1 MGTGQPDRYQG
12 VGQQRTADRFRFRK
26 GDANMLP
33 ILAAIGVSM
42 LSTLAQRAVSAV
54 VEGSLGGRA
63 TEGSGN
69 NSFDAV
75 LERSAAQSTQAPVQV
90 SNTLTSRRP
99 SVVGGSARAT
109 DLIGRKIAANGSAFE
124 VRGGLQT
131 ILRYRLPTAAATVQM
146 EVRDLRGNL
155 VRTVPMGPQ
164 PGGLHQLPFD
174 GRGLPSGLYL
184 YRIVAADAAGQP
196 IARVSTATGRVMGV
210 QFENGQPFLN
220 VGSALVP
227 LGGIFDVSSLQPSAV
242 SSSPADTVS

>member
-1 MGTGQPDRYQG
+1 
-12 VGQQRTADRFRFRK
+12 
-26 GDANMLP
+26 MLP

-42 LSTLAQRAVSAV
+42 LSTLAGRAVSAV

-63 TEGSGN
+63 REGLGN

-75 LERSAAQSTQAPVQV
+75 LERSAMQLAQTPAQV
-90 SNTLTSRRP
+90 SNTLASRRP
-99 SVVGGSARAT
+99 SVVGGSAMSALLAAPGRPAGSARAT

-131 ILRYRLPTAAATVQM
+131 ILRYHLPTAAASVQI
-146 EVRDLRGNL
+146 EVRDLHGNL

-164 PGGLHQLPFD
+164 PGGLHHLPFD
-174 GRGLPSGLYL
+174 GRGLSSGLYL

-227 LGGIFDVSSLQPSAV
+227 LAGIFEVSSRQPSAV
-242 SSSPADTVS
+242 GSSPIADTVS

>member
-1 MGTGQPDRYQG
+1 
-12 VGQQRTADRFRFRK
+12 
-26 GDANMLP
+26 MLP

-75 LERSAAQSTQAPVQV
+75 LERSAAQSTQAPAQV
-90 SNTLTSRRP
+90 SNTLASRRP
-99 SVVGGSARAT
+99 SVVSSSAMNALLAASRRPAGSARAT

-131 ILRYRLPTAAATVQM
+131 ILRYRLPTAATSVQI

-174 GRGLPSGLYL
+174 GRGLSSGLYL

-196 IARVSTATGRVMGV
+196 IARVSTAAGRVMGV

-242 SSSPADTVS
+242 SSSPIADTVS